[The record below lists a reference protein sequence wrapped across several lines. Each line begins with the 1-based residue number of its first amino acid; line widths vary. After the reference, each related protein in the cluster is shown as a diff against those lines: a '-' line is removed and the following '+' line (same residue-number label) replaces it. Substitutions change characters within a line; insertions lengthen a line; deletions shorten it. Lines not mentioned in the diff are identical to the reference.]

1 MEQVAD
7 GRQLLVFLVAA
18 GIVVPLFQHLK
29 LGIVLGFLIAGII
42 VGPGGFGH
50 LVPLNSLFAYA
61 TITNVSQLQAFG
73 DLGILFLLFTIG
85 LELSFARL
93 GSIGRMMVGAG
104 GLQVALATGAIY
116 AAGALAGFEFDDSLV
131 FGMAFA
137 LSSTAIVTQ
146 SLAERRR
153 LGTPVGRTALGVLIL
168 QDLMVVPIVIVVG
181 ILGQEGASV
190 GLSLVKGVAIAAVVV
205 VGVVLLGRT
214 TVRPLMRF
222 AGATGNRTLL
232 ISITLLIIVVAGAIT
247 SRAGLSAAL
256 GAFLA
261 GLLLSET
268 EYRHQ
273 IDVEVEPFKDLLLG
287 LFFMTVGMTIDVAA
301 VIGQLPLILGALAVL
316 FAVKLA
322 FGYLAFRITRLPR
335 ASAVEAAFILGGAG
349 EFAFVVFTLAAR
361 DNVVAPD
368 IARLATTIAALSM
381 VLTPMLGL
389 VGERIAARLRVRDA
403 LANQG
408 VTGEHAYSDHVIIGG
423 FGRFGATI
431 ALLLKAEDI
440 PSVALDLNAEHVD
453 RAQRNGSAVFYGDA
467 TRAEILEKLGAARAR
482 AFVVTLDDMAV
493 AERMVE
499 TIRRHWPNAI
509 IHARARSVD
518 HARRLL
524 ECGATDVVPEALEGS
539 LQLAGNLLADIGLPD
554 EAIEQRL
561 AVAREIARA
570 RMRDVHPSTSADPP
584 ETPQPRAL

>member
-1 MEQVAD
+1 MEQVSD

-50 LVPLNSLFAYA
+50 LVPLNSLFGYA

-93 GSIGRMMVGAG
+93 GSIGRLMVGAG
-104 GLQVALATGAIY
+104 GLQVVLATGAIY
-116 AAGALAGFEFDDSLV
+116 AAGALSGFEFDDSLV

-168 QDLMVVPIVIVVG
+168 QDLMVVPIVIIVG
-181 ILGQEGASV
+181 ILGQQGASV
-190 GLSLVKGVAIAAVVV
+190 GLSLVKGIAIAAVVV

-214 TVRPLMRF
+214 IVKPLMRF

-287 LFFMTVGMTIDVAA
+287 LFFMTVGMTIDVVA
-301 VIGQLPLILGALAVL
+301 VLGSLPLILGALAVL
-316 FAVKLA
+316 FAMKLA
-322 FGYLAFRITRLPR
+322 FGYLAFRIARLPR
-335 ASAVEAAFILGGAG
+335 ASALEAAFILGGAG

-361 DNVVAPD
+361 DNVIAPD

-381 VLTPMLGL
+381 VVTPLLGL
-389 VGERIAARLRVRDA
+389 VGARLAALLKARDA
-403 LANQG
+403 QQAQG
-408 VTGEHAYSDHVIIGG
+408 VPGDQSYADHVIIGG
-423 FGRFGATI
+423 FGRFGATV
-431 ALLLKAEDI
+431 AALLKAEDI
-440 PSVALDLNAEHVD
+440 ASVALDLNAEHVE
-453 RAQRNGSAVFYGDA
+453 RAQRGGNAVFFGDA
-467 TRAEILEKLGAARAR
+467 TRPEILEKLGAEEAR
-482 AFVVTLDDMAV
+482 AFVVTLDEMAV
-493 AERMVE
+493 AEQMVL
-499 TIRRHWPNAI
+499 TIRQHWPNAI

-524 ECGATDVVPEALEGS
+524 DCGATDVVPEALEGS
-539 LQLAGNLLADIGLPD
+539 LQLAGNLLGDIGLPD

-561 AVAREIARA
+561 AVAREVARA
-570 RMRDVHPSTSADPP
+570 RMREHEPTASADPP
-584 ETPQPRAL
+584 PQSAGRSL